1 MYSKFVILHSKL
13 NIACSNAEMV
23 REWSTVIS
31 SSGSHGYCNT
41 VATITYLVAVD
52 CISVVNA
59 NPAKMA
65 DALEQTTCYDT
76 SEHTQSHTET
86 ISVTRY
92 HALGIS
98 SVDNIP

>member
-1 MYSKFVILHSKL
+1 
-13 NIACSNAEMV
+13 MV

-31 SSGSHGYCNT
+31 SSGSHDYCNT

-59 NPAKMA
+59 NPARMA

-76 SEHTQSHTET
+76 TPEHTQSHTET
-86 ISVTRY
+86 ISVRR
-92 HALGIS
+92 
-98 SVDNIP
+98 